1 MFWEGSTGTLCR
13 NQLRTM
19 YIVTNILVNNVMK
32 LLQFNSVGHE
42 VYRVCHDHM
51 LHWRG
56 REICR
61 SHISFGSI
69 GINPIPWIFII
80 IITISLMEQLEL
92 INILCLPSSFYS
104 PPSGSGFLFLWRALS
119 PIPSPSG
126 AAIMVAC
133 CPANSPHPLQEGWA
147 CHPASIDNSPLLP
160 GHRHWSKGWLAHQ
173 GIRILLQYLGI
184 RVRRVVSPIFLNKS
198 C

>member
-1 MFWEGSTGTLCR
+1 MK
-13 NQLRTM
+13 
-19 YIVTNILVNNVMK
+19 YIVFVTITCSIEEGGKSAGHTLALVQLVLTQYQ
-32 LLQFNSVGHE
+32 LLK
-42 VYRVCHDHM
+42 
-51 LHWRG
+51 
-56 REICR
+56 
-61 SHISFGSI
+61 
-69 GINPIPWIFII
+69 WIFII

-184 RVRRVVSPIFLNKS
+184 RVRRVVSPIFLNNS